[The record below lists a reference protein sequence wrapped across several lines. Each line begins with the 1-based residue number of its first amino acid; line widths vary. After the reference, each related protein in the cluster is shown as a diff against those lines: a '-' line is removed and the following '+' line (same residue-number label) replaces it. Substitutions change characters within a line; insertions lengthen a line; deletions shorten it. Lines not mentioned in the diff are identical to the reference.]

1 MKAKMA
7 CNEMYSVQKLKYVN
21 VVKQNVNI
29 NISISKCIFLTNA
42 LVKLQFLFTNGK
54 VPELFLFIGSDH
66 GIPYIGSHALL

>member
-21 VVKQNVNI
+21 VVKHYCA
-29 NISISKCIFLTNA
+29 ISISKCIFLTNA

-66 GIPYIGSHALL
+66 GIPCIG